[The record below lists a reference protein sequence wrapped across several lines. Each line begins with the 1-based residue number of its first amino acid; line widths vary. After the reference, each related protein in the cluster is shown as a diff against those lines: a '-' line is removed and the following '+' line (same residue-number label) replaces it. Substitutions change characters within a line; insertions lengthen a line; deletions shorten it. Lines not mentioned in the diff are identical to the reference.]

1 MPKTSDLES
10 ATDQKASNKPKYLSP
25 AELAKLVGP
34 LKGRPGSKR
43 KNCSERTI
51 REWCKQGQIPEA
63 HRTSGGH
70 WRISM
75 PLSGKT
81 RLELE
86 KRCRDWPFEE
96 GAGDLQGNWE
106 PDLAEWLLLAQLYQ
120 RDVDQDVPVPAL
132 AELAD
137 LLQQRLLEEEPT
149 DENERRARQ
158 IQSEII
164 RRLEIGK
171 PFWDLLVLG
180 WVYEFSRRN
189 RRCPTVEEVADLMRL
204 SRPALYRRSC
214 NADKI
219 NDAYLRAIREFRREL
234 RDPSGLDSVQKQNK
248 EAKNRGSGRVDLGRL
263 DRALFLKG
271 S

>member
-1 MPKTSDLES
+1 MPKTSDLDS
-10 ATDQKASNKPKYLSP
+10 APERKAPKKPEYLSP
-25 AELAKLVGP
+25 GELAKLIGP
-34 LKGRPGSKR
+34 LHGRAGHKR
-43 KNCSERTI
+43 KNCSERTV

-120 RDVDQDVPVPAL
+120 VDVSHHVPVPTL
-132 AELAD
+132 AELGE
-137 LLQQRLLEEEPT
+137 LLQQGLIEKEPT
-149 DENERRARQ
+149 DENERMARR
-158 IQSEII
+158 IQDKII
-164 RRLEIGK
+164 QTLESRK

-180 WVYEFSRRN
+180 WVYQLSQKNQRL
-189 RRCPTVEEVADLMRL
+189 PTVRDVAERMRL
-204 SRPALYRRSC
+204 SRSALYRRKGS
-214 NADKI
+214 AKAI
-219 NDAYLRAIREFRREL
+219 AKAYQVAIGEL
-234 RDPSGLDSVQKQNK
+234 RRDLPGAQRAKRKAEKPPQLWKPCAADRVRNSK
-248 EAKNRGSGRVDLGRL
+248 ES
-263 DRALFLKG
+263 
-271 S
+271 STSC